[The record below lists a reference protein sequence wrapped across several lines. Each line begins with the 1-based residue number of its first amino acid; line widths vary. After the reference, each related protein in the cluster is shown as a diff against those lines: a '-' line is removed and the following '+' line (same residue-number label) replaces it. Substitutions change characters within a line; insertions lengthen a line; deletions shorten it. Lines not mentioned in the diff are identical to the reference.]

1 MTSHGLTGSRRRS
14 SHLGVWVCALL
25 GALVGVGA
33 CSGGS
38 DSHRVVGSVDHG
50 SNGSIS
56 VNEAGIAAVVQ
67 NGTLALTIPVTGQ
80 KNASGTLSISLVL
93 VDDSKTISTT
103 SAPYNV
109 SPGASATLQATLPV
123 PADVKGQPDWAKYS
137 ILIVDGVASPLRV
150 TTSLLRVVGPYELRL
165 EGPST
170 IASGKP
176 GSYRVV
182 AERPTTKAPV
192 SGVPVGLTLTPGSG
206 SATTLGGTTSATGEA
221 IFPVTLTNAGSYAL
235 QATGTASGTTTTLA
249 DTVAVQA
256 PGQKI
261 LLTTDKPLYQPGQ
274 TIHLRALALAPPA
287 DTPTASAS
295 AVFEVADGNGN
306 EVFHKE
312 LTTDAYG
319 VASADFVIGPIV
331 NEGTFKATVAVGG
344 TTTEKTVD
352 VSHYV
357 LPKFGVDV
365 SVDKTWYSPGDP
377 IAGTVDAMYFFG
389 KSVTAAD
396 VVIEGYTLDVGET
409 DFQQVIGKT
418 DATGKMTFALTV
430 PTTLAGL
437 PLAQGNATAGVR
449 VTVTD
454 SAGQVVTKEAA
465 LTIAQDAVRLTVVP
479 ESTTIVPGLPNR
491 LDVFATDPLGAPIA
505 NAPVSLV
512 IGASTLTAT
521 TDAYG
526 HAEVTFTPDASADTF
541 SAVATVTPTSG
552 SPVTRQ
558 LTFGAQPGDEHVIV
572 RSDKS
577 VYNVGD
583 TVTVSVLASSTSIHA
598 YVDWLNEGQAVD
610 MRTLDL
616 TNGAGTFTMPLD
628 ATLLGSNRIDAY
640 IVDDGGNVVRAGRT
654 LFVQGDSSLNV
665 TIKADKTT
673 YTPGQSATL
682 TFSVADSAGKPAV
695 AALGVQVV
703 DAAVFGL
710 VDAQPGLLKSFF
722 QLEDSYSNPTYEI
735 DAPLVSLSNVLADA
749 TAQDPAASQAA
760 QAEAE
765 ATFAAMGGS
774 GVTGIQDASYPQVVA
789 DVKTLLA
796 PYLSAE
802 RTRIVA
808 AFEFVVPAESAAL
821 EAQGCTAS
829 GYYCSALSTDYGSAL
844 GARVARDLSV
854 VDFWGNLFTVTSG
867 TPDFIDLV
875 SNGPDELAGTADDL
889 TISIAAMDVGLQTS
903 QINGGEDFGFGVP
916 ADAPEGNAA
925 AGGSTSSG
933 GSTSVDTGQGGA
945 AATTSPG
952 GSDATPRV
960 RQDFPETLYT
970 NPEVITGADGTA
982 QIQIP
987 LADSITKWQV
997 SALANTAGGKL
1008 GGGQGSMTVFQDFF
1022 VDASL
1027 PATLTRGDEV
1037 EFPIAVYNYLT
1048 TSQTV
1053 HLTLQ
1058 PGSWYTPAGAT
1069 SIDVPLD
1076 AGEVTGVRF
1085 PVTVTQVGH
1094 QTLTVQ
1100 AVGTKASDA
1109 VARPVTV
1116 VPDGKAF
1123 PESHSGS
1130 LGATPVTESITFP
1143 ATAIAG
1149 SSQLY
1154 VDLFPGYLSQ
1164 LVQGMDSVL
1173 AVPNGCFE
1181 QTTSTTWPDVLA
1193 ASYMQ
1198 ATKQGTP
1205 DAALKAE
1212 SYINAGY
1219 QRLLTFEH
1227 PGGGF
1232 SWFGT
1237 QDPAPYLSVTAL
1249 GVMEFSDMAKIHPV
1263 DAAMI
1268 ARTKTWLI
1276 GQQAAD
1282 GSWPAD
1288 RSEFFSVQ
1296 TSLSRNTA
1304 FVVWALASAG
1314 DTGPELARGLA
1325 YVKTALG
1332 TGTTD
1337 AYTLGL
1343 AANAFALV
1351 APSDPFL
1358 TTLLG
1363 ELDAAKQV
1371 DGTKIHWGTSGTQT
1385 NFYGAGND
1393 SDVATTGI
1401 VTSALLGAGG
1411 YAADVNG
1418 GLAYLA
1424 ASKDPNGNF
1433 GSTQATVWALR
1444 TLLLAATKGTETA
1457 VGTVAVSVDG
1467 TPFTSVSMTKA
1478 QGDLLTT
1485 VDLST
1490 LATAGNHQV
1499 TLAFTGQGQPSYEL
1513 IDRYNLPWASVPAD
1527 TGPLALAVTYDKT
1540 TLRMNDTV
1548 QETVTVTN
1556 TTPETENMVLVTV
1569 GVPPGFSVTTAD
1581 LDAYKTS
1588 GMLSQYELTERQ
1600 LTLYLTT
1607 VGPNATSAFTYH
1619 LVATMPVTASD
1630 GGGQAFLYYQP
1641 DQKASAAA
1649 QQIQVT
1655 SG

>member
-1 MTSHGLTGSRRRS
+1 MTSVGLTRSSRRS
-14 SHLGVWVCALL
+14 SRLGVWVCALL

-38 DSHRVVGSVDHG
+38 DSHRVIGSVDHG

-67 NGTLALTIPVTGQ
+67 NGTLALTIPVSGQ
-80 KNASGTLSISLVL
+80 KDASGTLAISLIL

-103 SAPYNV
+103 SAPYDV
-109 SPGASATLQATLPV
+109 SPGASAVLQATLPV
-123 PADVKGQPDWAKYS
+123 PSDVKGQPDWAKYS
-137 ILIVDGVASPLRV
+137 VLIVDGVSSSLRV

-170 IASGKP
+170 IASGKA

-192 SGVPVGLTLTPGSG
+192 SGIPVGLSLTTANQT
-206 SATTLGGTTSATGEA
+206 ATTLTGTTSATGEA

-256 PGQKI
+256 PDQKV
-261 LLTTDKPLYQPGQ
+261 LLTTDKPIYQPGQ
-274 TIHLRALALAPPA
+274 TIHLRTLALAPPA

-295 AVFEVADGNGN
+295 AVFEVADGKGN
-306 EVFHKE
+306 EVFHQE

-377 IAGTVDAMYFFG
+377 VAGSVDALYFFG
-389 KSVTAAD
+389 KVVANAD

-409 DFQQVIGKT
+409 AFQQVVGKT
-418 DATGKMTFALTV
+418 DANGKMSFALTV
-430 PTTLAGL
+430 PSTLAGL
-437 PLAQGNATAGVR
+437 PLSQGNATAGVR

-465 LTIAQDAVRLTVVP
+465 LTIAADAVRLTVVP

-491 LDVFATDPLGAPIA
+491 LEVFASDPLGAPIA

-512 IGASTLTAT
+512 IGATTLTAT
-521 TDAYG
+521 TDPYG
-526 HAEVTFTPDASADTF
+526 HAEVTFTPDLAQDTF
-541 SAVATVTPTSG
+541 SVAATVTPPSG
-552 SPVTRQ
+552 APITRQ
-558 LTFGAQPGDEHVIV
+558 LTFGAQTGDEHVIV

-577 VYNVGD
+577 VYDVGD
-583 TVTVSVLASSTSIHA
+583 TVTVSVLASSTSVHA

-610 MRTLDL
+610 MRTVDL
-616 TNGAGTFTMPLD
+616 ENGAGTFTMPLD
-628 ATLLGSNRIDAY
+628 ASLLGSNRIDAY

-654 LFVQGDSSLNV
+654 LFVRGDSSLNV
-665 TIKADKTT
+665 TIQADKTT

-722 QLEDSYSNPTYEI
+722 DLEDSYSNPTYEI
-735 DAPLVSLSNVLADA
+735 DGPLVSLSNVLFDG
-749 TAQDPAASQAA
+749 TASTDPTANQAA

-774 GVTGIQDASYPQVVA
+774 GVTGIHDASYPQVVA
-789 DVKTLLA
+789 DVKTLLT
-796 PYLSAE
+796 PYLAAE
-802 RTRIVA
+802 KTRIVSA
-808 AFEFVVPAESAAL
+808 LELVVPAESAML
-821 EAQGCTAS
+821 ESQGCTAS
-829 GYYCSALSTDYGSAL
+829 GYYCSSLGTDYGSAL

-854 VDFWGNLFTVTSG
+854 VDFWGNLFTTTSG

-875 SNGPDELAGTADDL
+875 SNGPDELPGTTDDL
-889 TISIAAMDVGLQTS
+889 TIAIAATDVGVLDVGS
-903 QINGGEDFGFGVP
+903 KNGGAFDFPVEGPGE
-916 ADAPEGNAA
+916 DAPGNAA
-925 AGGSTSSG
+925 AGGSFSMG
-933 GSTSVDTGQGGA
+933 GTAGVDTGQGG
-945 AATTSPG
+945 ATTSPG

-960 RQDFPETLYT
+960 RQDFPETLYV

-1058 PGSWYTPAGAT
+1058 AASWYTPAGAT

-1085 PVTVTQVGH
+1085 PVKVTQVGH
-1094 QTLTVQ
+1094 QSLTVQ

-1123 PESHSGS
+1123 PEAHSGS
-1130 LGATPVTESITFP
+1130 LGATPVIESITFP

-1154 VDLFPGYLSQ
+1154 VNLFPGYLSQ

-1288 RSEFFSVQ
+1288 QSEFFSVQ

-1343 AANAFALV
+1343 AAN
-1351 APSDPFL
+1351 
-1358 TTLLG
+1358 
-1363 ELDAAKQV
+1363 
-1371 DGTKIHWGTSGTQT
+1371 
-1385 NFYGAGND
+1385 
-1393 SDVATTGI
+1393 
-1401 VTSALLGAGG
+1401 
-1411 YAADVNG
+1411 
-1418 GLAYLA
+1418 
-1424 ASKDPNGNF
+1424 
-1433 GSTQATVWALR
+1433 
-1444 TLLLAATKGTETA
+1444 
-1457 VGTVAVSVDG
+1457 
-1467 TPFTSVSMTKA
+1467 
-1478 QGDLLTT
+1478 
-1485 VDLST
+1485 
-1490 LATAGNHQV
+1490 
-1499 TLAFTGQGQPSYEL
+1499 
-1513 IDRYNLPWASVPAD
+1513 
-1527 TGPLALAVTYDKT
+1527 
-1540 TLRMNDTV
+1540 
-1548 QETVTVTN
+1548 
-1556 TTPETENMVLVTV
+1556 
-1569 GVPPGFSVTTAD
+1569 
-1581 LDAYKTS
+1581 
-1588 GMLSQYELTERQ
+1588 
-1600 LTLYLTT
+1600 
-1607 VGPNATSAFTYH
+1607 
-1619 LVATMPVTASD
+1619 
-1630 GGGQAFLYYQP
+1630 
-1641 DQKASAAA
+1641 
-1649 QQIQVT
+1649 
-1655 SG
+1655 

>member
-1 MTSHGLTGSRRRS
+1 MTSFGLSRSSRRS
-14 SHLGVWVCALL
+14 SRLGVWVCALL
-25 GALVGVGA
+25 GALAGAGA
-33 CSGGS
+33 CSGGG
-38 DSHRVVGSVDHG
+38 DSHRVIGSVDHG
-50 SNGSIS
+50 SNGSLS

-67 NGTLALTIPVTGQ
+67 NGTLALTIPVSGQ
-80 KNASGTLSISLVL
+80 KDASGTLAISLTL
-93 VDDSKTISTT
+93 VDGSKTISTT

-109 SPGASATLQATLPV
+109 LQGASAVLQATLPV
-123 PADVKGQPDWAKYS
+123 PSDVKGQADWAKYNV
-137 ILIVDGVASPLRV
+137 LIVDSVASALRV

-192 SGVPVGLTLTPGSG
+192 SGVPVGLSLTTANQTP
-206 SATTLGGTTSATGEA
+206 TMLTGTTSATGEA

-256 PGQKI
+256 PGQKV

-319 VASADFVIGPIV
+319 VASTDFVIGPIV

-377 IAGTVDAMYFFG
+377 VAGSVDAMYFFG
-389 KSVTAAD
+389 KSVATAD

-409 DFQQVIGKT
+409 AFQQVVGKT
-418 DATGKMTFALTV
+418 DANGKMSFSLTV
-430 PTTLAGL
+430 PSTLAGL
-437 PLAQGNATAGVR
+437 PLSQGNATAGVR

-465 LTIAQDAVRLTVVP
+465 LTIAEDAVRLTVVP

-491 LDVFATDPLGAPIA
+491 LEVFATDPLGAPIA
-505 NAPVSLV
+505 SAPVRLV
-512 IGASTLTAT
+512 IGATTLTAT
-521 TDAYG
+521 TDGYG
-526 HAEVTFTPDASADTF
+526 HAEVTFTPDASQDTF
-541 SAVATVTPTSG
+541 SVAATVTPPSG
-552 SPVTRQ
+552 APITRQ
-558 LTFGAQPGDEHVIV
+558 LTFGAQTGDEHVLV

-577 VYNVGD
+577 VYDVGD
-583 TVTVSVLASSTSIHA
+583 TVTVSVLASTTSVHA

-610 MRTLDL
+610 MRTVDL
-616 TNGAGTFTMPLD
+616 ENGAGTFTMPLD
-628 ATLLGSNRIDAY
+628 ASLLGSNRIDAY

-665 TIKADKTT
+665 TIQADKTT
-673 YTPGQSATL
+673 YTPGGSATL

-722 QLEDSYSNPTYEI
+722 ELEDSYANPTYEI
-735 DAPLVSLSNVLADA
+735 DGPLVSLPNVLADA
-749 TAQDPAASQAA
+749 TAKDPAASQAA
-760 QAEAE
+760 QAQAE
-765 ATFAAMGGS
+765 ATFAALGGS
-774 GVTGIQDASYPQVVA
+774 GVTGIQDASYPLVVA
-789 DVKTLLA
+789 DVKTMLV
-796 PYLSAE
+796 PYLAAE
-802 RTRIVA
+802 KSRIVS
-808 AFEFVVPAESAAL
+808 AFEFVVPAESAKL

-829 GYYCSALSTDYGSAL
+829 GYYCSSLGTDYGSAL
-844 GARVARDLSV
+844 GARVARDLSA
-854 VDFWGNLFTVTSG
+854 VDFWGNLFTTTSG

-889 TISIAAMDVGLQTS
+889 TIAISATDIGLQTS
-903 QINGGEDFGFGVP
+903 QFNGGEEFGGGPV

-925 AGGSTSSG
+925 AGGSFSTG
-933 GSTSVDTGQGGA
+933 GAAGVETGQGG

-960 RQDFPETLYT
+960 RQDFPETLYV

-1027 PATLTRGDEV
+1027 PANLTRGDEV

-1058 PGSWYTPAGAT
+1058 PGSWYTPVGST

-1085 PVTVTQVGH
+1085 PVKVTQVGH

-1130 LGATPVTESITFP
+1130 VGATPVTESITFP

-1154 VDLFPGYLSQ
+1154 VNLFPGYLSQ

-1237 QDPAPYLSVTAL
+1237 QDPAPFLSVTAL

-1288 RSEFFSVQ
+1288 QSEFFSVQ

-1314 DTGPELARGLA
+1314 DTGPELARGLS

-1343 AANAFALV
+1343 AANAFATA

-1363 ELDAAKQV
+1363 QLDAAKQV
-1371 DGTKIHWGTSGTQT
+1371 DGAKIHWGTSGTQT
-1385 NFYGAGND
+1385 NFYGGGND

-1424 ASKDPNGNF
+1424 AAKDPNGNF

-1457 VGTVAVSVDG
+1457 VGTLAVSVDG

-1499 TLAFTGQGQPSYEL
+1499 TLAFSGQGQPSYEL
-1513 IDRYNLPWASVPAD
+1513 VDRYNLPWASVPAD

-1540 TLRMNDTV
+1540 TLRLNDTV

-1556 TTPETENMVLVTV
+1556 TTPQMENMVLVTV
-1569 GVPPGFSVTTAD
+1569 GIPPGFSVTTAD

-1588 GMLSQYELTERQ
+1588 GVLSQYELTERQ
-1600 LTLYLTT
+1600 LTLYLTA

-1619 LVATMPVTASD
+1619 LVATMPITASD